1 MAEHIPSFDDFF
13 KKRLGEHASPVPEDM
28 FDRMMK
34 HRAEKQWDSIALP
47 SLADRLNNY
56 DAPVPEDMF
65 ERMMRER
72 AGKQLDNITP
82 PSLTDRLNNYDAPV
96 PTDMFDRIMDERER
110 RRPAIAWWQTPRIKW
125 AVAASLLVLVMVI
138 MGKSYLCAPSSHTEI
153 ATTDNQKKETAV
165 DYPSQTTQQNPIA
178 GTIQGNQVSNHELT
192 TIVTNANNYNK
203 NITKPELQSKKP
215 ENSIK
220 AVSNSTTITSNHERL
235 NNNNLIQ
242 NTIPNTSLN
251 TPHQFYNPTIST
263 PESQKI
269 ASAVLDPLSVK
280 NTEGVSISDVSLDK
294 LLKAQPCLM
303 PGTDACPTFTIRKSS
318 RLRYYVDA
326 FGAPEY
332 AFRSLKASTDEYLNY
347 RNTRDTVERTNFG
360 YSAGTRASAVLRNGI
375 VLRGGIVYAR
385 NNEVLRKDS
394 STIRLM
400 SVTISQITGDTI
412 GWNYEGGIIR
422 KTRQN
427 NVQTLDFTAQ
437 VGYELPIG
445 EKLSIGIN
453 AGANINVLT
462 QIKATILDK
471 DLQLLTL
478 NESNTIYNKSVG
490 TSLVGSVAAYYHLTD
505 RLDLM
510 VEPYVKHYLKPLSKN
525 PDYQLRQSYTNT
537 GLIIGVR
544 FRL

>member
-28 FDRMMK
+28 FDRMM
-34 HRAEKQWDSIALP
+34 
-47 SLADRLNNY
+47 
-56 DAPVPEDMF
+56 
-65 ERMMRER
+65 RER
-72 AGKQLDNITP
+72 AEKQLDNIAP

-96 PTDMFDRIMDERER
+96 PEDMFDRIMTERER

-125 AVAASLLVLVMVI
+125 AVAASLLILVMAVI
-138 MGKSYLCAPSSHTEI
+138 GKSYFDKALSTKEI
-153 ATTDNQKKETAV
+153 DTQNNQNKETV
-165 DYPSQTTQQNPIA
+165 VNNPSQTTQQDPIA
-178 GTIQGNQVSNHELT
+178 ETIQGNNIPNQELT
-192 TIVTNANNYNK
+192 AITNNVNNYNK

-215 ENSIK
+215 KNSIK

-242 NTIPNTSLN
+242 NTLPNASLN
-251 TPHQFYNPTIST
+251 TPHQFYNPIIST

-269 ASAVLDPLSVK
+269 TVGVLDPLSVK
-280 NTEGVSISDVSLDK
+280 NRGGVSISTVSLDK

-332 AFRSLKASTDEYLNY
+332 AFRSLKATTDEYLTY

-360 YSAGTRASAVLRNGI
+360 YSAGARASVVLRNGI
-375 VLRGGIVYAR
+375 VLRGGVVYAR

-400 SVTISQITGDTI
+400 SVTISQITGDTVA
-412 GWNYEGGIIR
+412 WNYEGGIIR
-422 KTRQN
+422 KTRLN
-427 NVQTLDFTAQ
+427 NMQTLDFTAQ
-437 VGYELPIG
+437 IGYELPVG

-462 QIKATILDK
+462 QVKATILDK

-505 RLDLM
+505 RLDVM
-510 VEPYVKHYLKPLSKN
+510 VEPYVKHYLKPISKN
-525 PDYQLRQSYTNT
+525 PDYPLRQNYTNA
-537 GLIIGVR
+537 GLIMGVR